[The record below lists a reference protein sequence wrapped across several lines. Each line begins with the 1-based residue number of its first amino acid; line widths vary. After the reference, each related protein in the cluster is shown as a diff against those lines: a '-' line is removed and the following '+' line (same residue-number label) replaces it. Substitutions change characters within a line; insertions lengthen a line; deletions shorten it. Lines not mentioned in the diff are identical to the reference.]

1 VLDVKDD
8 YIRRLVMTRLQAM
21 PPDVSISIGSYGEFT
36 RDQLIESVKND
47 NAVGKIAVDMELQ
60 FLREMPKLAEKLVR

>member
-36 RDQLIESVKND
+36 RDQLIESVKSD

>member
-1 VLDVKDD
+1 MLDVKDD

-36 RDQLIESVKND
+36 RDQLIESVKSD